1 MRTTLD
7 LDDRLAKE
15 AKRRAV
21 EEGTTLTALLE
32 RGLRLVLHAPRTGKP
47 FRYRPLAKAGRAL
60 AGVDLDDRD
69 ALYERME
76 ERR

>member
-7 LDDRLAKE
+7 LDDRLTRE

-32 RGLRLVLHAPRTGKP
+32 RGLRLVLHAPRPKQGY
-47 FRYRPLAKAGRAL
+47 RYRPLVRSGRSRPA
-60 AGVDLDDRD
+60 VDIDDRD
-69 ALYERME
+69 ALYDRME
-76 ERR
+76 GRR